1 MVAQM
6 YILAADQRLTE
17 FQILL
22 PCSRDCTFLCDPS
35 SCSDSTNTQQ
45 RAQVRHLNC
54 WGSWTVPRQSRSTLW
69 VELIKG
75 RFTSSPSVVSS
86 IYSQWLEILDQIQH
100 QVQHLVQPRPETD
113 TQRST
118 PVKPPFPTVE
128 NLRIVT
134 TQYIA
139 LLVFTWGY
147 KYLSLPISFPAKLP
161 FFTLQPPALQ
171 SMHSRYKEKGC
182 VTCPSQQETRSE
194 KQGSQSTG
202 TFFYCW
208 QDTILMIKIF
218 FVSYKDP
225 MEGVSTQGVRKTKT

>member
-1 MVAQM
+1 MLENYLEIKKKIKRAGRRKKEKRTYTLKHMVAQM

-22 PCSRDCTFLCDPS
+22 PCSRDYTLLCDPS
-35 SCSDSTNTQQ
+35 SCSDSINTQQ

-75 RFTSSPSVVSS
+75 RFTSSPSFVSS
-86 IYSQWLEILDQIQH
+86 IHSQWLEILDQIQH

-113 TQRST
+113 IQRST

-139 LLVFTWGY
+139 FFSFHLRIQISKFAHQLPCKITLFHSPTSHFT
-147 KYLSLPISFPAKLP
+147 KYA
-161 FFTLQPPALQ
+161 
-171 SMHSRYKEKGC
+171 
-182 VTCPSQQETRSE
+182 
-194 KQGSQSTG
+194 
-202 TFFYCW
+202 
-208 QDTILMIKIF
+208 
-218 FVSYKDP
+218 
-225 MEGVSTQGVRKTKT
+225 